1 MPQSTSDVYYKI
13 QVPTTAGSKD
23 RRHTPHMTICT
34 VQDFDEYD
42 YVQEEWLRDDDG
54 VVSFDSK
61 EEAREYLAAN
71 VDEEFI
77 HPEDRLVRNHVNQ
90 YRQL

>member
-13 QVPTTAGSKD
+13 MVPAPAGFRMD
-23 RRHTPHMTICT
+23 TEPYLTICT

-61 EEAREYLAAN
+61 KEAREYLAHN
-71 VDEEFI
+71 VNQKFI
-77 HPEDRLVRNHVNQ
+77 RPEDQLIRNHINQ

>member
-13 QVPTTAGSKD
+13 KVPNPTRDYPYMS
-23 RRHTPHMTICT
+23 ICT

-54 VVSFDSK
+54 VVSFDSE

-71 VDEEFI
+71 VSEEFI
-77 HPEDRLVRNHVNQ
+77 DPEDRLIRNHVNQ
-90 YRQL
+90 YKEL